1 MSDSPTSDPLLDPG
15 LARVNDLPPEA
26 FRATFAQCLNID
38 RWVEAL
44 LTERPYAD
52 RSTLL
57 DAADR
62 HARGVTDDE
71 VDAALARHPRI
82 GERASGSDRESAW
95 SRGEQSRFGSSG
107 GSNASGED
115 EFHRAQAAYEAQFGR
130 IYLVCA
136 SGRTRDD
143 LLGDLRS
150 RLDNDP
156 ATERRVVADELRKI
170 ALLRIGKALDST

>member
-1 MSDSPTSDPLLDPG
+1 MSDSPSDPLADPG

-26 FRATFAQCLNID
+26 FRVTFAQCLNVE

-44 LTERPYAD
+44 LAERPYTD
-52 RSTLL
+52 RPALF

-82 GERASGSDRESAW
+82 GEKARGSGQESAW
-95 SRGEQSRFGSSG
+95 SRGEQARFGSTG
-107 GSNASGED
+107 GSTASGED
-115 EFHRAQAAYEAQFGR
+115 EFQRAQVAYEARFAR

-136 SGRTRDD
+136 SGRTRED

-170 ALLRIGKALDST
+170 ALLRIGKALDSV